1 MFQLYLWEYLL
12 SGFFLHFVVFSFLNW
27 YFCLLYVELY
37 QPKLIHEVS
46 YFHFSFWVYKEC
58 RLRHHFLSN
67 SFGREDKEESDVI
80 ASIQSDMM
88 CGRHESNVL
97 ILLYHLEQILLGK
110 YCTLVFRKDSENAT
124 KADHEFEKAFSIQF
138 ESASNYFSRELSK
151 YDDSNYIDCE
161 SRIELQSKWVKK
173 IDWSSR

>member
-1 MFQLYLWEYLL
+1 MVIYWRNVLSRSPLLGWCRLSNGHVLIYLQLKDLYLKSCQENLVFLKNLRNFSLWLFQLCLLEYVL
-12 SGFFLHFVVFSFLNW
+12 SCFFLGFGVFHFLNW
-27 YFCLLYVELY
+27 DFCLIYVELY
-37 QPKLIHEVS
+37 RPKLIHEVS

-97 ILLYHLEQILLGK
+97 ILLYHL
-110 YCTLVFRKDSENAT
+110 V
-124 KADHEFEKAFSIQF
+124 
-138 ESASNYFSRELSK
+138 
-151 YDDSNYIDCE
+151 
-161 SRIELQSKWVKK
+161 
-173 IDWSSR
+173 